1 MLPYTLLRSKRK
13 TLSMEITPEGSLL
26 VRAPLHLPEET
37 IRAFVEKHEA
47 WALARLPKARA
58 KAEIRAQITPELEAR
73 LRRAAERDLFPRV
86 QHWAA
91 VMRLCPAGVRITG
104 AQKRFGSCNA
114 RGNLCFS
121 WRLMLYPAAAREYV
135 VVHELAHLVQ
145 LNHSPRF
152 YALVAQY
159 LPDYKAR
166 AALLNELP
174 RLPEMDRLEP

>member
-91 VMRLCPAGVRITG
+91 VMRLCPASVRITG

-166 AALLNELP
+166 AALLNEPP